1 MSEHGRP
8 SLSLAA
14 LSSAVALLAA
24 AGCGQGAAPPPPP
37 LDPAAIA
44 ARAIAALDAN
54 QSGALEAAEIAQSHG
69 LRSGLSK
76 IDANGDGIL
85 TAAEIE
91 QRLRRYDEFPVA
103 NLPLGCVVWIDGR
116 PLAEGDVRLVP
127 EPFFGD
133 SRQVVLG
140 RSDEHG
146 TVDFRAEGNDAFG
159 VPQGLY
165 RIEISKTD
173 AAGNET
179 LPARYNTQT
188 QLGQEVAFDR
198 REIEGALRLE
208 LQSR

>member
-1 MSEHGRP
+1 MSEHGRS

-24 AGCGQGAAPPPPP
+24 AGCGRFAEPPPPP

-44 ARAIAALDAN
+44 ARAIAILDAN
-54 QSGALEAAEIAQSHG
+54 RSGALEAAEIAQSQG
-69 LRSGLSK
+69 LRSGLATF
-76 IDANGDGIL
+76 DANRDGIL

-91 QRLRRYDEFPVA
+91 QRLRQYEEFPIA
-103 NLPLGCVVWIDGR
+103 DLPLGCVVWIDGR
-116 PLAEGDVRLVP
+116 PLAEGEVRLVP

-146 TVDFRAEGNDAFG
+146 IVDFRAQGNDACG

-173 AAGNET
+173 AAGNEM

-198 REIEGALRLE
+198 REIEGSLRLE
-208 LQSR
+208 LKSR